1 MPNTNPEVRDRIS
14 VRGANTSSTLM
25 ISPRRAPAFTT
36 SPTMDDDDEYD
47 DDDDDDDDEVDESDD
62 DSRYQVVCVAG
73 TNK

>member
-47 DDDDDDDDEVDESDD
+47 EDDEVDESGDD
-62 DSRYQVVCVAG
+62 GRYQVVCVAG